1 MKEAKYIFSFA
12 LVSLIVL
19 CSILS
24 AVSYAKSE
32 NFCIVFWGSIILIA
46 SLLICI
52 TVCICNENDSK
63 RKIEKLKLEKLNN
76 FFELLQRTNSFDVIE
91 TYDETDKTKTITKQN
106 QLLANF
112 VKDISKIIFELE

>member
-1 MKEAKYIFSFA
+1 MKEAKYIFSFV

-46 SLLICI
+46 ILLICI

-63 RKIEKLKLEKLNN
+63 RKLEELKLEKLNN
-76 FFELLQRTNSFDVIE
+76 FFEMLQRTNSFDVIE
-91 TYDETDKTKTITKQN
+91 KYDETDKTKTITKQN

-112 VKDISKIIFELE
+112 VKDISKIIFEFE